1 MSKYT
6 RILSIDGGGIRGILP
21 GQILVTLEKKI
32 QEKAQNPAALLAD
45 YFDFIAGTSTGG
57 ILTCIYLFP
66 DANNPERPLFS
77 AENAVNLYLQSG
89 SGIFKSNLGKK
100 IESLGGL
107 RDEKYPA
114 KTLEKLLLT
123 YLQDVKLSQLLRP
136 CIITSYDIFNRNTHF
151 FTQHDAKAKPGYDY
165 FLRDV
170 ARATSAAPTYF
181 EPALVKSMS
190 EVSYPLIDG
199 GVFANNPALC
209 AYAEV
214 RQIFKKENSEKG
226 ITAKDMFMLS
236 IGTGQVKKP
245 YKYNKAKGWGS
256 IGWVEPVLDIMMS
269 GASETIDF
277 QLAQLFDA
285 ADVPQNYIRI
295 VPELGM
301 ASSDMDDVK
310 PDNLIALKEAG
321 IASAEKN
328 DAVLDKA
335 VEMLFND

>member
-21 GQILVTLEKKI
+21 GQILVALEKKI
-32 QEKAQNPAALLAD
+32 QEKAQNPSARLAD

-57 ILTCIYLFP
+57 ILTCIYLCP
-66 DANNPERPLFS
+66 DDNNRPLFS

-100 IESLGGL
+100 IESFGGL

-123 YLQDVKLSQLLRP
+123 YLRDIKLSQLLRP

-181 EPALVKSMS
+181 EPALIKSMS

-214 RQIFKKENSEKG
+214 RQVFKNENTKKG

-236 IGTGQVKKP
+236 IGTGQVRKP
-245 YKYNKAKGWGS
+245 YKYSKAKGWGS

-269 GASETIDF
+269 GASDTVDF
-277 QLAQLFDA
+277 QLMQLFDA
-285 ADVPQNYIRI
+285 ANVSENYIRI
-295 VPELGM
+295 VPEFGM

-310 PDNLIALKEAG
+310 PENLIALKEAG
-321 IASAEKN
+321 TAASEKN
-328 DAVLDKA
+328 DDVLNKA
-335 VEMLFND
+335 VEMLFS